1 MCPRA
6 SLTNVIEKLI
16 GSLRAWAQ
24 ALKRELTVAWLAARD
39 PQTPWWLRAWWIFTL
54 GYALSP
60 IDLIPDFIPVL
71 GLLDDLILLPIML
84 WLGFKWTNPQVL
96 QRARA
101 QAVLDA
107 HLPASKTAG
116 LIIAFIWLVAIVSLL
131 AVVCL

>member
-1 MCPRA
+1 
-6 SLTNVIEKLI
+6 VIEQ
-16 GSLRAWAQ
+16 LRKWAK

-39 PQTPWWLRAWWIFTL
+39 PQTPWWLRAWWMFTL

-84 WLGFKWTNPQVL
+84 WLGFKWTSPEVL

-101 QAVLDA
+101 QADREA
-107 HLPASKTAG
+107 HLPVSKTAG
-116 LIIAFIWLVAIVSLL
+116 LIIALIWIVAIGALF
-131 AVVCL
+131 AAFCL

>member
-1 MCPRA
+1 MCLLALP
-6 SLTNVIEKLI
+6 TNVIESAFSK
-16 GSLRAWAQ
+16 LRAWAK

-71 GLLDDLILLPIML
+71 GLLDDLILLPVML

-101 QAVLDA
+101 QAVRDA

-116 LIIAFIWLVAIVSLL
+116 LVIASIWLLAIVSFL
-131 AVVCL
+131 AMVCL